1 MLPRGSVHLAGGDY
15 FKQARDLA
23 TSVPTH
29 CTQKQET
36 KFKQHR
42 YASQLHFFF
51 SSFESADAR
60 KEQWAKLSHL
70 RGLFGKTNCIQ
81 LNLMLPINAFVF

>member
-1 MLPRGSVHLAGGDY
+1 MMRPRITTWQCALAGG
-15 FKQARDLA
+15 KQARDLA

-51 SSFESADAR
+51 SSFESADDNGR
-60 KEQWAKLSHL
+60 S
-70 RGLFGKTNCIQ
+70 
-81 LNLMLPINAFVF
+81 

>member
-1 MLPRGSVHLAGGDY
+1 MMRPRITTWQCALAGGHF

-42 YASQLHFFF
+42 YASQLHFF
-51 SSFESADAR
+51 SFQVSNPPTTMGEAEPFA
-60 KEQWAKLSHL
+60 WV
-70 RGLFGKTNCIQ
+70 IW
-81 LNLMLPINAFVF
+81 

>member
-1 MLPRGSVHLAGGDY
+1 MMRPRITTWQCALAGGHF
-15 FKQARDLA
+15 FKQARD
-23 TSVPTH
+23 SVPTH

-51 SSFESADAR
+51 QVSNPPTTMGEAEPFA
-60 KEQWAKLSHL
+60 WV
-70 RGLFGKTNCIQ
+70 IW
-81 LNLMLPINAFVF
+81 

>member
-1 MLPRGSVHLAGGDY
+1 MMRPRISATHQADAATWQCALAGGHF

-42 YASQLHFFF
+42 YASQLHFVFF
-51 SSFESADAR
+51 KFRIRRRA
-60 KEQWAKLSHL
+60 
-70 RGLFGKTNCIQ
+70 
-81 LNLMLPINAFVF
+81 